1 MPNQAK
7 VFPTVLAHA
16 ALGDGMAVLVL
27 ITNEHC
33 LKHHAQSCLYCV
45 LQLQFL
51 TYTEQFLL
59 CRKTMAS
66 LGKTVFSYFQP
77 LYLSMFQISLS

>member
-7 VFPTVLAHA
+7 AFSTVLAHA

-45 LQLQFL
+45 LQLQF
-51 TYTEQFLL
+51 
-59 CRKTMAS
+59 
-66 LGKTVFSYFQP
+66 
-77 LYLSMFQISLS
+77 

>member
-7 VFPTVLAHA
+7 AFSTVLAHA

-27 ITNEHC
+27 TTNEHC

-45 LQLQFL
+45 LQLQFVH
-51 TYTEQFLL
+51 
-59 CRKTMAS
+59 R
-66 LGKTVFSYFQP
+66 TVSA
-77 LYLSMFQISLS
+77 L